1 MFEGRFN
8 NVLVFIIYI
17 SIFVY
22 AKTLFT
28 EPFEFYIGYFAY
40 LLLLPI
46 FIFRHSFPRV
56 FVYVFFF
63 LFIHGWFYVLNGD
76 NTWAYFIKIFL
87 GVAFSYLFYYYV
99 IVEANF
105 DVQKL
110 FELYLKGVYIVCII
124 AWVQFISFKL
134 NFVQGYD
141 YSSILN
147 KWGVIKGGTFGIRI
161 NSIFME
167 PTHFATFTSSAV
179 FVCIYSLFVKPFY
192 FSRFQC
198 AVIIGAY
205 FLSFSGMGYWGIII
219 MLFLL
224 AINFGFVKSA
234 VFGLPFIIVTYIYLY
249 NNVYE
254 FRDRI
259 DGLTE
264 VYETNEY
271 EVGRTHGSAIN
282 LYDNYNVA
290 KQNFGEHW
298 FGTGLGSHPIAFD
311 KYSMAKKI
319 KIGGFVNNAKD
330 ANSMFLRLMSETGI
344 VGIVA
349 ALLLIFNFF
358 IIRRPNAGEL
368 IDETYWIISSALL
381 VMIILNLLRQGHYF
395 LFGFPFFVLLYAYN
409 SLNYRYRYKM

>member
-1 MFEGRFN
+1 MFEEGKFN
-8 NVLVFIIYI
+8 KALLILIYA

-28 EPFEFYIGYFAY
+28 SPFEFYIGYFAY
-40 LLLLPI
+40 ILLLPI
-46 FIFRHSFPRV
+46 FILRHSFPRIFV
-56 FVYVFFF
+56 FAFTF
-63 LFIHGWFYVLNGD
+63 LFFYGWFHVVNGN
-76 NTWAYFIKIFL
+76 NTWAYFLKIFL
-87 GVAFSYLFYYYV
+87 GVSLSYLFYYYV
-99 IVEANF
+99 IVEANYN
-105 DVQKL
+105 VQRL
-110 FELYLKGVYIVCII
+110 FELYLKGVYIVSII
-124 AWVQFISFKL
+124 GLIQFVSFKL
-134 NFVQGYD
+134 NFSLGYD
-141 YSSILN
+141 YTYVFN
-147 KWGVIKGGTFGIRI
+147 KWGVIKGGAFGIRL

-167 PTHFATFTSSAV
+167 PTHFATFCSSGV
-179 FVCIYSLFVKPFY
+179 FVAIYSLFVKPFY
-192 FSRFQC
+192 YSYKQC
-198 AVIIGAY
+198 ILVIIPY

-234 VFGLPFIIVTYIYLY
+234 VFGLPFIIITYIYLY

-271 EVGRTHGSAIN
+271 EIGRTHGSAIN

-290 KQNFGEHW
+290 KRNFSEHW
-298 FGTGLGSHPIAFD
+298 LGTGLGSHPIAFD

-319 KIGGFVNNAKD
+319 KIGGFANNAKD

-344 VGIVA
+344 IGIAA
-349 ALLLIFNFF
+349 ALFLIINFF
-358 IIRRPNAGEL
+358 VIRRPNATE

-409 SLNYRYRYKM
+409 SINYREKYKI